1 MSVALAAFPM
11 PPFVDDI
18 VPLILFLIPAVVAVT
33 STMTVQE
40 FPPAILPPLRLI
52 VFPPE
57 TAVTVPPQLLARFN
71 GVALTT
77 PLG

>member
-1 MSVALAAFPM
+1 MAVLPL
-11 PPFVDDI
+11 PPFVEDT

-33 STMTVQE
+33 STMIVQE
-40 FPPAILPPLRLI
+40 FPPAMLPPLRLI

-57 TAVTVPPQLLARFN
+57 TAATDPPQLLARFN